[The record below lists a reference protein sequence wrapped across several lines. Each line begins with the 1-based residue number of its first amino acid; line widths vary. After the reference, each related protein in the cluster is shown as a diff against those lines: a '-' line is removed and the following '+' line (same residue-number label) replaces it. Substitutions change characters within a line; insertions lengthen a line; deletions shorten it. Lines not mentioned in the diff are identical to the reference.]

1 MNIEGITLREAVAD
15 DLDAIALIYNSLWCN
30 WIRKAGA
37 WEDWALCG
45 RFNAAMQL
53 QRSPITL
60 VAERNG
66 AVVGAC
72 LVGVFDNG
80 TPVRDP
86 RWQPVF
92 EELLAKA
99 TERAETADEDLEG
112 SLFGDSREKATA
124 DRFAAT
130 GDEYAQAQINLI
142 VIKPEWQGEGLGRRL
157 VEEARRRMREA
168 GCTRFFLMS
177 DNRSNYHF
185 YDHLGMARIAEDHSQ
200 DTGDNFVV
208 YIYGGVA

>member
-1 MNIEGITLREAVAD
+1 MNIDGITLRAAETD

-66 AVVGAC
+66 AVIGAC
-72 LVGVFDNG
+72 LVGIFKDGVPEKN
-80 TPVRDP
+80 PH
-86 RWQPVF
+86 WQPIY
-92 EELLAKA
+92 EGLLAAA
-99 TERAETADEDLEG
+99 TERAKTADEDLEG

-124 DRFAAT
+124 DRFADT
-130 GDEYAQAQINLI
+130 GNEYAQAQINLI
-142 VIKPEWQGEGLGRRL
+142 ILKPVWQGAGLGRRL
-157 VEEARRRMREA
+157 IEEARHRMRQE
-168 GCTRFFLMS
+168 GCTKFFLMS
-177 DNRSNYHF
+177 DNRSNYQF
-185 YDHLGMARIAEDHSQ
+185 YDHVGMTRIAEDHSQ
-200 DTGDNFVV
+200 DTGDNFIV
-208 YIYGGVA
+208 YVYGGEA